1 MESER
6 QIEDFS
12 LDVLRNFSIMSLVGL
27 AVSTQAQTL
36 TSSGDKRGFQIAYG
50 VLGTVIASIV
60 QVIALL
66 YVIGRESY
74 NRRATTKRTGTD
86 AGGATVPAMFISA
99 ALWFW
104 YGCFLVFFYSL
115 QLDA

>member
-1 MESER
+1 METER
-6 QIEDFS
+6 QTEKFS
-12 LDVLRNFSIMSLVGL
+12 LDTLRNFGIMSLIGL

-36 TSSGDKRGFQIAYG
+36 ASGGDKRGFQIAYG
-50 VLGTVIASIV
+50 VLGTVIASLLQIV
-60 QVIALL
+60 ALL

-86 AGGATVPAMFISA
+86 TGGATVPAMMISA
-99 ALWFW
+99 ALWAW